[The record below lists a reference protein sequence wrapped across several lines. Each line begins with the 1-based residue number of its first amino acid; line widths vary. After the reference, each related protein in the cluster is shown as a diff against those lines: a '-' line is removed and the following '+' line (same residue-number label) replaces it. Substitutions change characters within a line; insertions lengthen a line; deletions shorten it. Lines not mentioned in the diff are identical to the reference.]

1 MDDRFLK
8 LPNLC
13 QEIILRE
20 LILKNDARNI
30 RRAYEKDTQF
40 QRTFELTWTRTLE
53 SLKVSFLPLG
63 QLKIHGPSFADALCT
78 DPYGVMQFDKISFRV

>member
-53 SLKVSFLPLG
+53 SLKVSLLPFG
-63 QLKIHGPSFADALCT
+63 QLEMHGPLRRSA
-78 DPYGVMQFDKISFRV
+78 I

>member
-30 RRAYEKDTQF
+30 RRAYEKDTLF

-53 SLKVSFLPLG
+53 SLKVSLLPFD
-63 QLKIHGPSFADALCT
+63 QLEMQKSLIKLALESKTAVLSLVYLSF
-78 DPYGVMQFDKISFRV
+78 Y

>member
-8 LPNLC
+8 LPELC

-30 RRAYEKDTQF
+30 RRAYEKEPRF
-40 QRTFELTWTRTLE
+40 LSTFEITWTKTLE
-53 SLKVSFLPLG
+53 SLKVNHLSLFLVIFG
-63 QLKIHGPSFADALCT
+63 SYASKMDFVVKHT
-78 DPYGVMQFDKISFRV
+78 HKK